1 MMVTFGIK
9 EDPPLVALQGGY
21 STPCQTRAPE
31 GAIPSRAASMRGSQ
45 KTPSEG
51 EIWAEEETTMRVT
64 RTPAGTWWTG
74 PQRGSDGAFT
84 AAAFIKYAAIVIVV
98 LVIAYVVL

>member
-21 STPCQTRAPE
+21 STPSHTSAPE
-31 GAIPSRAASMRGSQ
+31 GAIPSRAASISGSQ

-64 RTPAGTWWTG
+64 RAPAGT
-74 PQRGSDGAFT
+74 
-84 AAAFIKYAAIVIVV
+84 
-98 LVIAYVVL
+98 